1 MSPSSI
7 PFWRCVP
14 GGSDTGGQGRYHLP
28 VMPAATVGPE
38 GAPHVM
44 GGVALG
50 ALIDAMELDSELP
63 LQFAHVQ
70 FLSPTQHA
78 EQLDIACEQCG
89 GGRAV
94 AQYAAHASVNGRPT
108 HRASAALGAREP
120 SEQTLFAEMP
130 DVPGP
135 DASAERAHTYPVAP
149 GGLLDQMDYRIA
161 AEDTVRGKQAIWTR
175 SRAGFS
181 VDAGWLAI
189 ISDFFLGAHPGSRGP
204 GSSSLDA
211 MLRFVQGCEPG
222 WVLSVTEF
230 SAFSRGVVHGSARH
244 FAEDGRLLAISSQ
257 SGVLPRIPMGEL

>member
-1 MSPSSI
+1 MNSGRF

-14 GGSDTGGQGRYHLP
+14 GEGQGRYLLP
-28 VMPAATVGPE
+28 VMPAATVGPD

-78 EQLDIACEQCG
+78 EQLDVACEQCG

-120 SEQTLFAEMP
+120 AEQTLFAAMP
-130 DVPGP
+130 DVSGP
-135 DASAERAHTYPVAP
+135 DESEERAHTYPVAP

-161 AEDTVRGKQAIWTR
+161 AEDTARGMQAIWTR
-175 SRAGFS
+175 SRAGFA
-181 VDAGWLAI
+181 VDAAWLAI

-211 MLRFVQGCEPG
+211 MLRFVQACEPG

-230 SAFSRGVVHGSARH
+230 AAYSRGVVHGSARH
-244 FAEDGRLLAISSQ
+244 FSEDGRLLAISSQ
-257 SGVLPRIPMGEL
+257 SGVLPRIPMGAIDG